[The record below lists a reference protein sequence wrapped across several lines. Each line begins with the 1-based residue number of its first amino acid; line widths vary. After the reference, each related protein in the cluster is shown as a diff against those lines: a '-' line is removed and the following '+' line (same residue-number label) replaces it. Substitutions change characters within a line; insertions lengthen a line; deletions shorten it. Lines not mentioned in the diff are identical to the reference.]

1 MILPFD
7 FKQYYRIAICLGLV
21 LGLIALPVDVLWA
34 KSKPSKAETRTAK
47 QKAKAKPAKPNA
59 AARKAKAKAK
69 VAAPALID
77 PVTELEIINGEA
89 ITLRNALGADP
100 DDAPSRQKLAVLA
113 LRAARAAERALSR
126 GDDELFNAYREQ
138 IRTRFA
144 DTRPGLEAMSGRG
157 IGAAEYAL
165 GALALHGM
173 LQPPNVER
181 ACAHFAAA
189 VDKGFGGAKFRYAQC
204 IEESDPARALALLT
218 EAADGGHVGANERL
232 GRICLEAEPP
242 DTTCALARLDRAAKE
257 GRASAKT
264 LLGWMHAE
272 EGIGGKVDEARA
284 AQYYREAAQQGEP
297 SARNNLGELYEKGRS
312 VAKNENAAF
321 EYYLAAA
328 QSGFPPAQFNA
339 GRLYAAGRGTAQNL
353 GEARRWLGEAKK
365 AGITPAREILDM
377 LDKEAAK

>member
-7 FKQYYRIAICLGLV
+7 LKQYYRIAIGLGLILGLV
-21 LGLIALPVDVLWA
+21 TLPIDVLWA
-34 KSKPSKAETRTAK
+34 KSKPNKTETRSAK
-47 QKAKAKPAKPNA
+47 QKAKAKPARPNA
-59 AARKAKAKAK
+59 AARKAKAK
-69 VAAPALID
+69 VAAPAQID
-77 PVTELEIINGEA
+77 PVTELEIISGEA
-89 ITLRNALGADP
+89 TTLRNALGADP

-126 GDDELFNAYREQ
+126 GDDDLFNAYREQ
-138 IRTRFA
+138 VRTRFA

-165 GALALHGM
+165 GAFALHGM
-173 LQPPNVER
+173 LEPASVER

-189 VDKGFGGAKFRYAQC
+189 VDKGFGGAKFRHAQC
-204 IEESDPARALALLT
+204 IEESDPARALVLLT

-242 DTTCALARLDRAAKE
+242 DAPCAFARLDRAAKE

-272 EGIGGKVDEARA
+272 GIGSKVDAARA
-284 AQYYREAAQQGEP
+284 ARYYREAAQQGEP

-312 VAKNENAAF
+312 VAKDEKAAF

-339 GRLYAAGRGTAQNL
+339 GRLYAAGRGTPRNL
-353 GEARRWLGEAKK
+353 DEARRWLGEAEK